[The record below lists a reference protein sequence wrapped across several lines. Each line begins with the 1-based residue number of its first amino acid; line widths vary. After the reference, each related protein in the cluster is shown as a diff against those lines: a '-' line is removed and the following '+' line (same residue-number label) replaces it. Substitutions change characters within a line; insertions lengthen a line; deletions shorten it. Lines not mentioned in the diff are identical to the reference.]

1 MGDQLVQQRQTL
13 RCQLGAQVAHAREV
27 AARPIQA
34 GDKAKFDRV
43 EAHEEYDRN
52 GGGGRLGGHGRRTIR
67 DNHRYLTLNQIG
79 RQCRQ
84 PIVLPVCPAIFDG

>member
-67 DNHRYLTLNQIG
+67 DNHRHLTLNQIG
-79 RQCRQ
+79 RQYRQ
-84 PIVLPVCPAIFDG
+84 SIVLPVCPPIFDG